1 MADYYITQNN
11 STYFLSGSK
20 IYFTEGSG
28 SSIDKT
34 NGTEM
39 TKDWFYETGSCNMN
53 MLDVVEISKQVS
65 GSYYYVRDTMEL

>member
-1 MADYYITQNN
+1 MADYYITKNN

-39 TKDWFYETGSCNMN
+39 TKDWFYIQYDINIM
-53 MLDVVEISKQVS
+53 DVLQISKQVS
-65 GSYYYVRDTMEL
+65 GSYYYVRDTMEF

>member
-39 TKDWFYETGSCNMN
+39 TKDWFYIQYDINI
-53 MLDVVEISKQVS
+53 LDVLQISKQVS
-65 GSYYYVRDTMEL
+65 GSYNYVTDTMEF

>member
-1 MADYYITQNN
+1 MADYYITKNN

-20 IYFTEGSG
+20 IYFAEGSG
-28 SSIDKT
+28 SIDKT

-39 TKDWFYETGSCNMN
+39 TKDWFYSQWSINIS
-53 MLDVVEISKQVS
+53 DVLQISKQVS

>member
-28 SSIDKT
+28 SVDKT
-34 NGTEM
+34 DSTEM
-39 TKDWFYETGSCNMN
+39 TFDWFLNQQDITIVEV
-53 MLDVVEISKQVS
+53 LEISDLVS
-65 GSYYYVRDTMEL
+65 GSKTYMGDNGWI

>member
-39 TKDWFYETGSCNMN
+39 TKDWFYIQYDINIM
-53 MLDVVEISKQVS
+53 DVLQISKQVS
-65 GSYYYVRDTMEL
+65 GSYYYVRDTMEF

>member
-20 IYFTEGSG
+20 IYFTEGNG
-28 SSIDKT
+28 SIDKT

-39 TKDWFYETGSCNMN
+39 TKEWFYNRQDIDISHV
-53 MLDVVEISKQVS
+53 LEISNQVS
-65 GSYYYVRDTMEL
+65 GSRTYMHDNGWI